1 MYHETLKIA
10 KLPDTGEQFAI
21 DTEKDLPQRHKDTEV
36 HQDIFLIFGGSPPKI
51 KIIPLCPF
59 VSWCLGGESFLRPR

>member
-1 MYHETLKIA
+1 LKIA

-51 KIIPLCPF
+51 KNYSF
-59 VSWCLGGESFLRPR
+59 VSLCVLVSWW